1 MVEAMPVN
9 YIMYRVELVN
19 HGPSAIEGEDHLW
32 AKGRV
37 LQFAPKIFTALTD
50 VTEWIIKDA
59 GVSFVVYYF
68 DNFSVTQAHQN
79 VPPLSGQL

>member
-19 HGPSAIEGEDHLW
+19 HGPSAIEGEDHLL

-50 VTEWIIKDA
+50 VTE
-59 GVSFVVYYF
+59 
-68 DNFSVTQAHQN
+68 
-79 VPPLSGQL
+79 